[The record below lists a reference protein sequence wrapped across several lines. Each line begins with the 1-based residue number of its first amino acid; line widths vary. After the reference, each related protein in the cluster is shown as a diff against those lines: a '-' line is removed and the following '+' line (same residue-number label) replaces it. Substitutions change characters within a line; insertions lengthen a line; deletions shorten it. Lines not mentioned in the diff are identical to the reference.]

1 MATGDIRIDALVEAS
16 RTTLA
21 TNHINGTG
29 AVITYSFLSSAP
41 ASLGVY
47 DFRGLTD
54 AQKGAVRTMLGEVS
68 TQVGISFKEVT
79 TGGVLQYGTYTG
91 RSGIP
96 SNIESKAESITDAN
110 GSFVWLNWQV
120 PEIAN
125 LANGYGKQLVLH
137 ETAHSLGLK
146 HPQAYSG
153 FDSGPYLPDGTATAA
168 NTIMAYNGGNTDK
181 LGSYDVI
188 ALQYLY
194 GAPGTPAP
202 ATNAIKVTSAT
213 TIGSYF
219 NDTLSLDVNSLSSSV
234 RVQGLTGTDTLSINV
249 ASSTATFQTDLK
261 QFTYTK
267 ANGSFAGVYLDSVE
281 RIQFTDKT
289 IALDIEGNAG
299 QTYRLYKAAFDRK
312 PDAAGLGYWLNQMDQ
327 GASLKTVA
335 EGFVASNEFTTLN
348 GTNPTSTQLTTNL
361 YQHVLGRAPD
371 QTGLAYWVA
380 QLDNR
385 QMSTSEVL
393 MGFAESTENKI
404 AVSGQIQGGIEYVA
418 VS

>member
-16 RTTLA
+16 RATLA

-41 ASLGVY
+41 ANAGVY
-47 DFRGLTD
+47 DFRSLTE
-54 AQKGAVRTMLGEVS
+54 AQKGAVRTMLGEIS
-68 TQVGISFKEVT
+68 TQVGVTFKEVT
-79 TGGVLQYGTYTG
+79 EAGLLQYGAYSG
-91 RSGIP
+91 RLGIP
-96 SNIESKAESITDAN
+96 SHIKGMAESITN
-110 GSFVWLNWQV
+110 STGSYVWLNWQA
-120 PEIAN
+120 PEVAN
-125 LANGYGKQLVLH
+125 LANEVGKRLIMH

-146 HPQAYSG
+146 HPQAYSE
-153 FDSGPYLPDGTATAA
+153 FDSGPYLSDSAATAA
-168 NTIMAYNGGNTDK
+168 NTIMAYNAGNPQQ

-194 GAPGTPAP
+194 GASGTPAP

-213 TIGSYF
+213 TTGSYF
-219 NDTLSLDVNSLSSSV
+219 NDTLSLDVNSVSGSV

-249 ASSTATFQTDLK
+249 ASSAATLQADLK

-312 PDAAGLGYWLNQMDQ
+312 PDAAGLGYWLNQMDK

-335 EGFVASNEFTTLN
+335 EGFVASNEFSTLN
-348 GTNPTSTQLTTNL
+348 GTNPTSTQLTTSL
-361 YQHVLGRAPD
+361 YQHVLGRTPD

-385 QMSTSEVL
+385 QMSASEVL
-393 MGFAESTENKI
+393 MGFAESAENKI